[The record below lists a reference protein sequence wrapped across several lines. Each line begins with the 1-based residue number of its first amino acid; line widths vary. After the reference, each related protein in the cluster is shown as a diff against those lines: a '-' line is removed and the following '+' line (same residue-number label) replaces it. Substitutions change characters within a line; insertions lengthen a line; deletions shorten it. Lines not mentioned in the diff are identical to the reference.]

1 MKKGKYWLLFRQP
14 LAFTAKGVRKRNIT
28 NPKSIC
34 EANLKWILACYW
46 NGVNSNNK
54 LFGENG
60 GNMEKKKLGLWI
72 SKALIFASVFTLLV
86 LLVAALLM
94 YKADISMDTAGYVL
108 ILAYIGAPF
117 LGALYL
123 GKKVVEKRYL
133 WGLFVGICYFLLFLV
148 FSLCMGGT
156 EQLNWVAELRVLL
169 MALAGGV
176 LGGML
181 S

>member
-1 MKKGKYWLLFRQP
+1 
-14 LAFTAKGVRKRNIT
+14 
-28 NPKSIC
+28 
-34 EANLKWILACYW
+34 
-46 NGVNSNNK
+46 
-54 LFGENG
+54 
-60 GNMEKKKLGLWI
+60 MEKKKLGLWI
-72 SKALIFASVFTLLV
+72 SKSLIFASVFTLLI
-86 LLVAALLM
+86 LLFTALLM

-108 ILAYIGAPF
+108 MLAYIGAPF

-133 WGLFVGICYFLLFLV
+133 WGLIVGVCYFLFFLL
-148 FSLCMGGT
+148 FSLAMGGV
-156 EQLNWVAELRVLL
+156 EQLNWTAEVRVLL

>member
-1 MKKGKYWLLFRQP
+1 
-14 LAFTAKGVRKRNIT
+14 
-28 NPKSIC
+28 
-34 EANLKWILACYW
+34 
-46 NGVNSNNK
+46 
-54 LFGENG
+54 
-60 GNMEKKKLGLWI
+60 MEKKKLGLWI

-86 LLVAALLM
+86 LLVTALLM

-133 WGLFVGICYFLLFLV
+133 WGLLVGICYFLLFLV
-148 FSLCMGGT
+148 FSLYMGGT